1 MQRGIFMAGLREEIA
16 DSVEQVIAVLER
28 GEGTIRYI

>member
-1 MQRGIFMAGLREEIA
+1 VAGLREEIA

-28 GEGTIRYI
+28 GEG